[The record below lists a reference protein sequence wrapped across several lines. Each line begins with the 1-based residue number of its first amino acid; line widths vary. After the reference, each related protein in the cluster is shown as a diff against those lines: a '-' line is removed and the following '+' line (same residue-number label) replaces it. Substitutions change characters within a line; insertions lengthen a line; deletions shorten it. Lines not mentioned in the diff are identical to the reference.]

1 MLVLSRRA
9 GDRIIFPDLNISVG
23 ILQTNGRNVRVGIE
37 APPDVAVLRH
47 ELAAESSRRPPAAA
61 ATKRNDHD
69 VRNRLNIARLGMHLM
84 EQQLKSGD
92 AGAALSTMDRA
103 IKALDEIEAAIC
115 PVSVS
120 PENTKPADRPPTMRA
135 LLVED
140 DPNESEL
147 LAGIL
152 RMSGIAV
159 DTAGDGCQALDYLAH
174 HERPDIVLLDMK
186 LPRFDGPSTVSAIRS
201 DPYLQ
206 GLKVFAV
213 SGSTAAEEGLTLG
226 PSGVDRWFSKPLD
239 PGRLVREMKHDLAAM
254 HTSA

>member
-9 GDRIIFPDLNISVG
+9 GDKILFPDLNISVG

-47 ELAAESSRRPPAAA
+47 ELAAEPSRRSSASAA
-61 ATKRNDHD
+61 KKFSDHD

-92 AGAALSTMDRA
+92 AGAALSTMGRA
-103 IKALDEIEAAIC
+103 IKALDEIEATIKHGSGG
-115 PVSVS
+115 PGSD
-120 PENTKPADRPPTMRA
+120 KPADRPPKMRA

-174 HERPDIVLLDMK
+174 HARPDVVLLDMK
-186 LPRFDGPSTVSAIRS
+186 MPRFSGPATVSAIRS
-201 DPYLQ
+201 DPHLQ

-213 SGSTAAEEGLTLG
+213 SGSTAAEEGMTLG

-239 PGRLVREMKHDLAAM
+239 PGRLLREMKHDLAVM